1 MFMNLGDLSGK
12 SPGEAIEI
20 IENYIR
26 TNQEMLEYILTHLDS
41 SNIIEIDLSKTNV
54 LQGGQNELQQGN

>member
-12 SPGEAIEI
+12 STEEAISI

-54 LQGGQNELQQGN
+54 LQGGLNELQ

>member
-12 SPGEAIEI
+12 NPEEAISI

-54 LQGGQNELQQGN
+54 LQGGLNELQ

>member
-12 SPGEAIEI
+12 TPGEAIEI